1 MTKRRTAK
9 GNGRVRPSYLWVQ
22 MSNED
27 RARLRD
33 YAHHLEGRLD
43 PLPFKVTVNRA
54 ASILMH
60 EALER
65 FSG

>member
-1 MTKRRTAK
+1 
-9 GNGRVRPSYLWVQ
+9 
-22 MSNED
+22 MSDED
-27 RARLRD
+27 RARLRE